1 MLVRDVL
8 ESKGRRMITID
19 CDATISEAIA
29 KLVQNNIGSLP
40 VVDDGGHLTGIFSER
55 DVLRIIHNRGEGFG
69 RLRVSEVMTPDP
81 VTCHLDDDVADVM
94 GKMSDRHIAKVPVTT
109 GDAARRHRLGRRR
122 HQGPSR
128 QGPHRKSTSHVL
140 HSWGRLSFRERMKDE

>member
-109 GDAARRHRLGRRR
+109 GTQLVGIVSVGDVIKA
-122 HQGPSR
+122 
-128 QGPHRKSTSHVL
+128 L
-140 HSWGRLSFRERMKDE
+140 HDKVHTENQHLMSYIHGAV